1 MVTFNVLTVA
11 NFRSL
16 LEKILELRKVY
27 PGNEWHQRVQ
37 FDTPY
42 LKEPPHW
49 MINILPESFNN
60 YMESHLQFIADN
72 LRKNNQV
79 GFNEI
84 EYEVFK
90 RVVDYMKQ
98 NPVDSEKIKK
108 GRRDFYVFFNE
119 TDKRNG
125 TDFYKTFPEYIDFM
139 ALCKQEFLSYENPK
153 D

>member
-1 MVTFNVLTVA
+1 MITFNVLCVT
-11 NFRSL
+11 NFQSL
-16 LEKILELRKVY
+16 LEKILDLRKRY
-27 PGNEWHQRVQ
+27 PGTPWHQRVQ

-60 YMESHLQFIADN
+60 FMESHLKFISDR
-72 LRKNNQV
+72 LLKPGETL
-79 GFNEI
+79 GFTEL

-98 NPVDSEKIKK
+98 NPVSEEKIRQ

-119 TDKRNG
+119 TDKRNN
-125 TDFYKTFPEYIDFM
+125 TNFYEMFPEYVEFM
-139 ALCKQEFLSYENPK
+139 ESCKQEYLNYVK
-153 D
+153 